1 MMRLNREKGKLMF
14 ASAVSAGVLVFISVA
29 ALAADW
35 PQWRGPSR
43 DSITGEVP
51 TKMPE
56 KKVLWRRPMAG
67 KCSAGVA
74 VSGGFV
80 IVPDHGDGKDYLR
93 CYRAEK
99 GEPAW
104 THSWD
109 NDAEMEYTS
118 GPRATPLVHEGMV
131 YALGATGLLCCLKL
145 DTGTVVW
152 QMNLAELF
160 KAEVPQY
167 GYCSSPIIVDGK
179 LIVNPGGKD
188 ASVAALDPK
197 TGKTIWE
204 TPGAPAAYASFIVG
218 TFGGVRQIVGYD
230 SESLGGWDPATGKR
244 LWKLVPPTH
253 GDFNVGTP
261 VDVAGKLLV
270 CTENNYTRLHGF
282 SDGGAIIEKPLARN
296 DDLGMDMGTPTVV
309 DGLAFGTGMGLVCM
323 DANDG
328 LKTLWASNEDD
339 SPRGFS
345 HIIAGNGHA
354 LIFCENGTMHLLAV
368 DRRQP
373 KILGSVRMTGGA
385 LSHPAL
391 ADGRL
396 YIRDDRL
403 LYCYNLR

>member
-1 MMRLNREKGKLMF
+1 MF

-131 YALGATGLLCCLKL
+131 YALGATGQLCCLKL

-197 TGKTIWE
+197 TGKTIWQ

>member
-1 MMRLNREKGKLMF
+1 MF

-35 PQWRGPSR
+35 PQWRGPTR
-43 DSITGEVP
+43 DSISAEVP

-167 GYCSSPIIVDGK
+167 GYCSSPIIIDGK

-197 TGKTIWE
+197 TGKTIWQ

-230 SESLGGWDPATGKR
+230 SESLGGWDLGSGKR
-244 LWKLVPPTH
+244 LWKLVPPTG

-270 CTENNYTRLHGF
+270 CTENNYTRLYGF

-368 DRRQP
+368 GRRQP

-385 LSHPAL
+385 WSHPAL